1 MMTIRGMTLE
11 RGMSMR
17 TEGTERARQRAGE
30 TDGFLPMK
38 ELSGTDRGPIEE
50 EALLHL
56 LLRGDP
62 EGLRHVKRR
71 YHDKLYSVAYRICNN
86 HPDAEEVLQD
96 VYLTAFQKIDRFE
109 ERSTLATWLYR
120 ITVNAAL
127 MKRRSQRHSKSMVSL
142 ESVGPFLGQDDNA
155 LRFDGQV
162 RSQDDLLM
170 VKELYGKIQEI
181 VDSLPDIYQSV
192 FSLRDLQGYS
202 IKETSRILKTTPAA
216 IKSRLHR
223 GRFFIKEELRRYLA
237 DN

>member
-1 MMTIRGMTLE
+1 
-11 RGMSMR
+11 MR
-17 TEGTERARQRAGE
+17 TERVDRAEQRTDEAG
-30 TDGFLPMK
+30 GFLPA
-38 ELSGTDRGPIEE
+38 SGFSDTNSDTIGEA
-50 EALLHL
+50 ALLL
-56 LLRGDP
+56 LLKQGDP
-62 EGLRHVKRR
+62 EGLHHIKRK

-96 VYLTAFQKIDRFE
+96 VYMTTVQKIDRFE

-127 MKRRSQRHSKSMVSL
+127 MKRRSQRHSKAMVSL
-142 ESVGPFLGQDDNA
+142 ESVGPFLGQDENV
-155 LRFDGQV
+155 LRFDGQA

-181 VDSLPDIYQSV
+181 VDSLPEIYQSV

-202 IKETSRILKTTPAA
+202 IKETSKILNTTPAA

>member
-1 MMTIRGMTLE
+1 
-11 RGMSMR
+11 MR
-17 TEGTERARQRAGE
+17 TETAERAEQHTE
-30 TDGFLPMK
+30 TKAGFLPAGGF
-38 ELSGTDRGPIEE
+38 SGTESDTIGEP
-50 EALLHL
+50 ALLRL
-56 LLRGDP
+56 LKQGDQD
-62 EGLRHVKRR
+62 GLRHIKRK

-96 VYLTAFQKIDRFE
+96 VYMTAVQKIDRFE

-127 MKRRSQRHSKSMVSL
+127 MKRRSQRHSKSMVPL
-142 ESVGPFLGQDDNA
+142 ESVGPFLGHDDNV
-155 LRFDGQV
+155 LRFDGEA

-170 VKELYGKIQEI
+170 VKELYEKIEEI
-181 VDSLPDIYQSV
+181 VGTLPEIYQDV

-202 IKETSRILKTTPAA
+202 IKETSRILNTTPAA

-223 GRFFIKEELRRYLA
+223 GRFFIKEELKRYLA

>member
-1 MMTIRGMTLE
+1 
-11 RGMSMR
+11 MR
-17 TEGTERARQRAGE
+17 TERTERAEQRTKEMGGLLP
-30 TDGFLPMK
+30 TDGFSDTNS
-38 ELSGTDRGPIEE
+38 EAIGET
-50 EALLHL
+50 ALLDL
-56 LLRGDP
+56 LKRGDT
-62 EGLRHVKRR
+62 EGLRQIKRK

-96 VYLTAFQKIDRFE
+96 VYLTAVQKIDRFE

-127 MKRRSQRHSKSMVSL
+127 MKRRSQRHSKAMVSL
-142 ESVGPFLGQDDNA
+142 ESVGPFLGQDENV
-155 LRFDGQV
+155 LRFDGQA

-181 VDSLPDIYQSV
+181 VDSLPEIYQSV
-192 FSLRDLQGYS
+192 FSLRDLHGYS
-202 IKETSRILKTTPAA
+202 IKETSKILKTTPAA

-223 GRFFIKEELRRYLA
+223 GRFFIKEELGRYLA

>member
-1 MMTIRGMTLE
+1 
-11 RGMSMR
+11 MR
-17 TEGTERARQRAGE
+17 TERTERAEPRTKEMG
-30 TDGFLPMK
+30 GFLPVNGFS
-38 ELSGTDRGPIEE
+38 ETNSDTIGEA
-50 EALLHL
+50 ALLL
-56 LLRGDP
+56 LLKKGDP
-62 EGLRHVKRR
+62 EGLQYIKRK

-96 VYLTAFQKIDRFE
+96 VYMTTVQKIDRFE
-109 ERSTLATWLYR
+109 GRSTLATWLYR

-127 MKRRSQRHSKSMVSL
+127 MKRRSQRHSKAMVSL
-142 ESVGPFLGQDDNA
+142 ESVGPFLGQDENV
-155 LRFDGQV
+155 LRFDGQA

-181 VDSLPDIYQSV
+181 VDSLPKIYQSV

-202 IKETSRILKTTPAA
+202 IKETSRILNTTPAA

-223 GRFFIKEELRRYLA
+223 GRFFIKEELRRYLD

>member
-1 MMTIRGMTLE
+1 MTARGMTSE
-11 RGMSMR
+11 RGYFMR
-17 TEGTERARQRAGE
+17 TERTERAEQRTKEMGGLLP
-30 TDGFLPMK
+30 TDGFSDTSS
-38 ELSGTDRGPIEE
+38 ETIGET
-50 EALLHL
+50 ALLDL
-56 LLRGDP
+56 LKQGDT
-62 EGLRHVKRR
+62 EGLKQIKRK

-96 VYLTAFQKIDRFE
+96 VYLTAVQKIDRFE

-127 MKRRSQRHSKSMVSL
+127 MKRRSQRHSKAMVSL
-142 ESVGPFLGQDDNA
+142 ESVGPFLGQDENV
-155 LRFDGQV
+155 LRFDGQA

-181 VDSLPDIYQSV
+181 VDSLPEIYQSV
-192 FSLRDLQGYS
+192 FSLRDLHGYS
-202 IKETSRILKTTPAA
+202 IKETSKILKTTPAA

-223 GRFFIKEELRRYLA
+223 GRFFIKEELGRYLA

>member
-1 MMTIRGMTLE
+1 
-11 RGMSMR
+11 MR
-17 TEGTERARQRAGE
+17 TGGAERTEQPTSEMA
-30 TDGFLPMK
+30 GFLPVNG
-38 ELSGTDRGPIEE
+38 LSDSNSETIGEA
-50 EALLHL
+50 ALLL
-56 LLRGDP
+56 LLKQGDP
-62 EGLRHVKRR
+62 EGLQHIKRK
-71 YHDKLYSVAYRICNN
+71 YQDKLYSVAYRICNN

-96 VYLTAFQKIDRFE
+96 VYMTTVQKIDRFE

-127 MKRRSQRHSKSMVSL
+127 MKRRSQRHSKVMVSL
-142 ESVGPFLGQDDNA
+142 ESVGPFLGQDENV
-155 LRFDGQV
+155 LRFDGQA

-181 VDSLPDIYQSV
+181 VGSLPEIYQSV

-202 IKETSRILKTTPAA
+202 IKETSKILNTTPAA
-216 IKSRLHR
+216 VKSRLHR

>member
-1 MMTIRGMTLE
+1 
-11 RGMSMR
+11 MR
-17 TEGTERARQRAGE
+17 TGGAERTEQPTSEMA
-30 TDGFLPMK
+30 GFLPVNG
-38 ELSGTDRGPIEE
+38 LSDSNSETIGEA
-50 EALLHL
+50 ALLL
-56 LLRGDP
+56 LLKQGDP
-62 EGLRHVKRR
+62 EGLQHIKRK
-71 YHDKLYSVAYRICNN
+71 YQDKLYSVAYRICNN

-96 VYLTAFQKIDRFE
+96 VYMTTVQKIDRFE

-127 MKRRSQRHSKSMVSL
+127 MKRRSQRHSKAMVSL
-142 ESVGPFLGQDDNA
+142 ESVGPFLGQDENV
-155 LRFDGQV
+155 LRFDGQA

-181 VDSLPDIYQSV
+181 VGSLPEIYQSV

-202 IKETSRILKTTPAA
+202 IKETSKILNTTPAA
-216 IKSRLHR
+216 VKSRLHR

>member
-1 MMTIRGMTLE
+1 MKA
-11 RGMSMR
+11 
-17 TEGTERARQRAGE
+17 EGTEHRDRPVGEAG
-30 TDGFLPMK
+30 GFLNTRD
-38 ELSGTDRGPIEE
+38 LSDGNNETIGED
-50 EALLHL
+50 ALLVMLKQGH
-56 LLRGDP
+56 P
-62 EGLRHVKRR
+62 EGLHQIKSK
-71 YHDKLYSVAYRICNN
+71 YHDKLYSVAYRICSN

-96 VYLTAFQKIDRFE
+96 VYMTTFQKIERFE

-127 MKRRSQRHSKSMVSL
+127 MKRRSQRHSKSAVSMD
-142 ESVGPFLGQDDNA
+142 SVGPYLGQEDNV
-155 LRFDGQV
+155 LRFDGQA
-162 RSQDDLLM
+162 RPQDDLLM

-181 VDSLPDIYQSV
+181 VGSLPEIYQSV

-223 GRFFIKEELRRYLA
+223 GRFFIKEELKRYLA

>member
-1 MMTIRGMTLE
+1 MTSE
-11 RGMSMR
+11 RGYFMR
-17 TEGTERARQRAGE
+17 TERTERAEQRTKEMGGLLP
-30 TDGFLPMK
+30 TDGFSDTSS
-38 ELSGTDRGPIEE
+38 ETIGET
-50 EALLHL
+50 ALLDL
-56 LLRGDP
+56 LKQGDT
-62 EGLRHVKRR
+62 EGLKQIKRK

-96 VYLTAFQKIDRFE
+96 VYLTAVQKIDRFE

-127 MKRRSQRHSKSMVSL
+127 MKRRSQRHSKAMVSL
-142 ESVGPFLGQDDNA
+142 ESVGPFLGQDENV
-155 LRFDGQV
+155 LRFDGQA

-181 VDSLPDIYQSV
+181 VDSLPEIYQSV
-192 FSLRDLQGYS
+192 FSLRDLHGYS
-202 IKETSRILKTTPAA
+202 IKETSKILKTTPAA

-223 GRFFIKEELRRYLA
+223 GRFFIKEELGRYLA

>member
-1 MMTIRGMTLE
+1 MNGK
-11 RGMSMR
+11 R
-17 TEGTERARQRAGE
+17 TEHIEQRIGKSDGPLGVQYQPQECEETIGEER
-30 TDGFLPMK
+30 LV
-38 ELSGTDRGPIEE
+38 
-50 EALLHL
+50 L
-56 LLRGDP
+56 LLKQGDP
-62 EGLRHVKRR
+62 EGLEHVRR
-71 YHDKLYSVAYRICNN
+71 KYHNKLYSVAYRICNN

-96 VYLTAFQKIDRFE
+96 VYLTAVQKIDRFE

-142 ESVGPFLGQDDNA
+142 DNVGLFLGQDENV
-155 LRFDGQV
+155 LRFDGEV
-162 RSQDDLLM
+162 RSQDNILM

-181 VDSLPDIYQSV
+181 VDSLPEIYQSV

-202 IKETSRILKTTPAA
+202 IKETSRILNTTPAA

-223 GRFFIKEELRRYLA
+223 GRFFIREEIGRYLA

>member
-1 MMTIRGMTLE
+1 
-11 RGMSMR
+11 MR
-17 TEGTERARQRAGE
+17 TERVEQTKGTG
-30 TDGFLPMK
+30 GFLPAK
-38 ELSGTDRGPIEE
+38 GFSDAGGDTIG
-50 EALLHL
+50 EAALIL
-56 LLRGDP
+56 LLKKEDP
-62 EGLRHVKRR
+62 EGLRYIKSK

-96 VYLTAFQKIDRFE
+96 VYMTAVRKIDRFE

-127 MKRRSQRHSKSMVSL
+127 MKRRSQRHSKAMVSL
-142 ESVGPFLGQDDNA
+142 ESVGPFLGQDENV
-155 LRFDGQV
+155 LRFDGQA
-162 RSQDDLLM
+162 RQQDDLLM

-181 VDSLPDIYQSV
+181 VDSLPEIYQSV

-202 IKETSRILKTTPAA
+202 IKETSRILNTTPAA

>member
-1 MMTIRGMTLE
+1 MKTESAE
-11 RGMSMR
+11 RTDQR
-17 TEGTERARQRAGE
+17 TREMGGLLPTN
-30 TDGFLPMK
+30 GF
-38 ELSGTDRGPIEE
+38 SGTSSDTIG
-50 EALLHL
+50 EADLLL
-56 LLRGDP
+56 LLRQGDP
-62 EGLRHVKRR
+62 EGLRHIKRK
-71 YHDKLYSVAYRICNN
+71 YHDKLYSVAFRICNN

-96 VYLTAFQKIDRFE
+96 VYMTTVQKIDRFE

-127 MKRRSQRHSKSMVSL
+127 MKRRSQRHSKAMVSL
-142 ESVGPFLGQDDNA
+142 ESVGPFLGQEENA
-155 LRFDGQV
+155 LRFDGQA

-170 VKELYGKIQEI
+170 VKELYEKIQEI
-181 VDSLPDIYQSV
+181 VDSLPEIYQSV

-202 IKETSRILKTTPAA
+202 IKETSKILNTTPAA

>member
-1 MMTIRGMTLE
+1 MKVE
-11 RGMSMR
+11 RVEHGD
-17 TEGTERARQRAGE
+17 QRSAE
-30 TDGFLPMK
+30 TSGFLSTQHEQAENNEK
-38 ELSGTDRGPIEE
+38 VGEQ
-50 EALLHL
+50 ALIL
-56 LLRGDP
+56 LLKQGDP
-62 EGLRHVKRR
+62 EGLKHIKRR

-96 VYLTAFQKIDRFE
+96 VYMTTVRKIDRFE

-142 ESVGPFLGQDDNA
+142 DSVGPYLGQDENV
-155 LRFDGQV
+155 LRVDA
-162 RSQDDLLM
+162 RSRAQDDLLM

-181 VDSLPDIYQSV
+181 VDTLPEIYQSV

-202 IKETSRILKTTPAA
+202 IKETSRILNTTPAA

-223 GRFFIKEELRRYLA
+223 GRFFIKEELKRHLA

>member
-1 MMTIRGMTLE
+1 
-11 RGMSMR
+11 MR
-17 TEGTERARQRAGE
+17 TERTERAEPRTKEMG
-30 TDGFLPMK
+30 GFLPVNGFS
-38 ELSGTDRGPIEE
+38 ETNSDTIGEA
-50 EALLHL
+50 ALLL
-56 LLRGDP
+56 LLKQGDP
-62 EGLRHVKRR
+62 EGLQYIKRK

-96 VYLTAFQKIDRFE
+96 VYMTTVQKIDRFE
-109 ERSTLATWLYR
+109 GRSTLATWLYR

-127 MKRRSQRHSKSMVSL
+127 MKRRSQRHSKAMVSL
-142 ESVGPFLGQDDNA
+142 ESVGPFLGQDENV
-155 LRFDGQV
+155 LRFDGQA

-181 VDSLPDIYQSV
+181 VGSLPKIYQSV

-202 IKETSRILKTTPAA
+202 IKETSRILNTTPAA

-223 GRFFIKEELRRYLA
+223 GRFFIKEELRRYLD

>member
-1 MMTIRGMTLE
+1 
-11 RGMSMR
+11 MR
-17 TEGTERARQRAGE
+17 TERTERAEPRTKEMG
-30 TDGFLPMK
+30 GFLPVNGFS
-38 ELSGTDRGPIEE
+38 ETNSDTIGEA
-50 EALLHL
+50 ALLL
-56 LLRGDP
+56 LLKQGDP
-62 EGLRHVKRR
+62 EGLQYIKRK

-96 VYLTAFQKIDRFE
+96 VYMTTVQKIDRFE
-109 ERSTLATWLYR
+109 GRSTLATWLYR

-127 MKRRSQRHSKSMVSL
+127 MKRRSQRHSKAMVSL
-142 ESVGPFLGQDDNA
+142 ESVGPFLGQDENV
-155 LRFDGQV
+155 LRFDGQA

-181 VDSLPDIYQSV
+181 VDSLPKIYQSV

-202 IKETSRILKTTPAA
+202 IKETSRILNTTPAA

>member
-1 MMTIRGMTLE
+1 MKA
-11 RGMSMR
+11 
-17 TEGTERARQRAGE
+17 ERAESTDQRIVG
-30 TDGFLPMK
+30 TGGFLSTRHQQ
-38 ELSGTDRGPIEE
+38 EGRGEAISE
-50 EALLHL
+50 EALLVML
-56 LLRGDP
+56 KQGDS
-62 EGLRHVKRR
+62 EGLRHIKRK

-96 VYLTAFQKIDRFE
+96 VYMTTMLKIDRFE

-127 MKRRSQRHSKSMVSL
+127 MKRRSQRHAKSMVPM
-142 ESVGPFLGQDDNA
+142 ESVGPYLGQEENT
-155 LRFDGQV
+155 LRFDGEA

-181 VDSLPDIYQSV
+181 VDSLPEIYQSV

-202 IKETSRILKTTPAA
+202 IKETSRILNTTPAA

-223 GRFFIKEELRRYLA
+223 GRFFIREELKRYLA
-237 DN
+237 EN

>member
-1 MMTIRGMTLE
+1 MK
-11 RGMSMR
+11 
-17 TEGTERARQRAGE
+17 TEGAEHGDRLVGE
-30 TDGFLPMK
+30 TGALLTTREPLEKSKDTIG
-38 ELSGTDRGPIEE
+38 E
-50 EALLHL
+50 EALLFML
-56 LLRGDP
+56 KQGDP
-62 EGLRHVKRR
+62 EGLDQIRSK

-96 VYLTAFQKIDRFE
+96 VYMTTVQKIDRFE

-127 MKRRSQRHSKSMVSL
+127 MKRRSQRHAKSMVSMD
-142 ESVGPFLGQDDNA
+142 SVGPYLGQDDNV
-155 LRFDGQV
+155 LRFDGQS

-181 VDSLPDIYQSV
+181 VDSLPEIYQSV

-202 IKETSRILKTTPAA
+202 IKETSKILKTTPAA

-223 GRFFIKEELRRYLA
+223 GRFFIKEELKRYLA